1 MKNIKIMLGTTLWSI
16 VMLICIPIVL
26 LSFKV
31 EEEEE
36 VKEEVKV
43 EQQVEEQDLEK
54 EELETLTPNQK
65 Y

>member
-36 VKEEVKV
+36 VKEEIKV
-43 EQQVEEQDLEK
+43 EQQVQQEDSEEKNSDQD
-54 EELETLTPNQK
+54 
-65 Y
+65 